1 MPRLSSAAL
10 AHWRRAP
17 KAEGLTINLDRHIEQ
32 FWTLAA
38 RDSSIKLERFLGELA
53 SRVRKGEADA
63 RERMLAARLIE
74 RQCARPLPVGE
85 RKARRDYAI
94 VGYISDFM
102 IRNGNEKLKSAIAA
116 AEQKFGCSRRT
127 IFSAL
132 NGARRLTARLM
143 RRRRSLRAV
152 QTRN

>member
-1 MPRLSSAAL
+1 MPRLSSAGL

-17 KAEGLTINLDRHIEQ
+17 KAEGLTINLDRQIEQ

-38 RDSSIKLERFLGELA
+38 RDPSIKLERFLVELA
-53 SRVRKGEADA
+53 SRIRTGAADA

-74 RQCARPLPVGE
+74 RQCTRPLPVGE

-94 VGYISDFM
+94 VRYISDFM
-102 IRNGNEKLKSAIAA
+102 IRNGNEKLESVVAA

-132 NGARRLTARLM
+132 DDSRRLAARAM
-143 RRRRSLRAV
+143 RRRRSLGGV
-152 QTRN
+152 QNRN